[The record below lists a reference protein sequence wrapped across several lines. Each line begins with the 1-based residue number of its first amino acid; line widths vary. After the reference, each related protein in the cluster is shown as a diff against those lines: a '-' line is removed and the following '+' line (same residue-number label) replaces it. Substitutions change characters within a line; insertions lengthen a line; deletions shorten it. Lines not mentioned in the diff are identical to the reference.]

1 VHPAREREGRVPA
14 WPWCPR
20 VRHVVPD
27 RTDEIVPPGASFN
40 RDDIRYVPPAQED
53 MCFRHH

>member
-1 VHPAREREGRVPA
+1 
-14 WPWCPR
+14 
-20 VRHVVPD
+20 
-27 RTDEIVPPGASFN
+27 VPPGASFN

>member
-1 VHPAREREGRVPA
+1 VVPD
-14 WPWCPR
+14 
-20 VRHVVPD
+20 RHVVPD